1 MFTTRE
7 REILDHLAHGHTSR
21 AIARLLHLSHHTVE
35 THIRNMRAKS
45 GASSRT
51 QLLAIAL
58 GLDTAGPA
66 GPGTG

>member
-7 REILDHLAHGHTSR
+7 REILVHLAQGRTSR
-21 AIARLLHLSHHTVE
+21 VIAHLLHLSHHTVE

-58 GLDTAGPA
+58 GVDAVGPA
-66 GPGTG
+66 GPNRG

>member
-7 REILDHLAHGHTSR
+7 REILDHLAQGRTSR
-21 AIARLLHLSHHTVE
+21 ATARLLHLSHHTVE
-35 THIRNMRAKS
+35 THIRNMRGKS

-58 GLDTAGPA
+58 GFDTVGPA
-66 GPGTG
+66 GPGRG